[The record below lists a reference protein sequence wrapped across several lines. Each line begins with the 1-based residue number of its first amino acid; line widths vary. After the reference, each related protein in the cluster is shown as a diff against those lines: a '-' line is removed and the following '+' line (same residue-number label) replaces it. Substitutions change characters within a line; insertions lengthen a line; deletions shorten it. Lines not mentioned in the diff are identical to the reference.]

1 MDEGVVAMAAEREE
15 DIESLGHLERR
26 RSDELVREEKGDA
39 ALDRL
44 VDVTGDR
51 QSPGRDA
58 ESYGPRENEFT
69 CRACHLIF
77 ARSCLTDRA
86 RMLCRDC
93 AALATD
99 GELPPHEIPL
109 VHHAHHPCPACG
121 ALVMVPERE
130 EVSCGFVCPSCR
142 VHLGKRDGHL
152 HLVWNHRDERIVEV
166 EL

>member
-1 MDEGVVAMAAEREE
+1 MVAECDREE
-15 DIESLGHLERR
+15 RDQGVESLEKLEDR
-26 RSDELVREEKGDA
+26 RSDDLVREEQGDA
-39 ALDRL
+39 ALVRL
-44 VDVTGDR
+44 IEEIADR
-51 QSPGRDA
+51 QPPEPVPEPYAPS
-58 ESYGPRENEFT
+58 ENEFT

-99 GELPPHEIPL
+99 GELPPHEIPA
-109 VHHAHHPCPACG
+109 VHHVHHPCPACG